1 MILIVYENILE
12 TIFVGLVYIK
22 GNFLKLNDT
31 DFSYLLKVLKHSLIQ
46 NLNKKIDYK
55 NIDEMKY
62 LKWCYDKLLLNERS
76 ISIPILKPGSIFHNK
91 KIAHL
96 STEDYNNILTS
107 LKKYYAFEN

>member
-46 NLNKKIDYK
+46 NLNKKIAELTEEVDKKAKKDSKKENEYK
-55 NIDEMKY
+55 LEITYNK
-62 LKWCYDKLLLNERS
+62 DKSVSVND
-76 ISIPILKPGSIFHNK
+76 IIPQIQVKVH
-91 KIAHL
+91 
-96 STEDYNNILTS
+96 TEQE
-107 LKKYYAFEN
+107 KA